1 MAQLMQIIDKRTA
14 KFTNKGP
21 QPIPQALTKESR
33 KVKLTPL
40 STLPNANSKNDISA
54 ASPPQKVRRIKLK
67 ASQTIAQTS
76 KISDS
81 TENKETITLNSIKK
95 LQTSIPNSI
104 LENLENFTLDQLE
117 IKSVDDESCEN
128 PNIEDHKEEQNLEN
142 NTENIGSDDDDYKT
156 NEINEEQDE
165 RICDEV
171 FLSFWLS
178 FAAQIEEI
186 MKPPVIENFKWIFE
200 YKEKAKKA
208 VEAIGL
214 YWKYTRKDRKRF
226 LSAQKIARILQVKVR
241 EMIKRKY
248 LRAELEKKKRIFEG
262 QSAAAIKI
270 QKVYKG
276 YKVYK
281 KYQPIIEERVKVRK
295 HKEFLEKQ
303 NTLRKARN
311 HKKQVVRFI
320 EEQWSMYQNKKK
332 MREVRKY
339 LMTLP
344 YECRLLYFKFQQVKQ
359 DADSLKND
367 VDLLISKKQGKVD

>member
-1 MAQLMQIIDKRTA
+1 MAR
-14 KFTNKGP
+14 FTNKGP
-21 QPIPQALTKESR
+21 APIPQSLTKEPR

-40 STLPNANSKNDISA
+40 STLPNASSKNDISV

-67 ASQTIAQTS
+67 ASQTISQTS

-81 TENKETITLNSIKK
+81 SLENKETIPSTSIKK
-95 LQTSIPNSI
+95 LQTSIPHSI
-104 LENLENFTLDQLE
+104 LENLENLTLDQLE
-117 IKSVDDESCEN
+117 IKSVEDESFEN
-128 PNIEDHKEEQNLEN
+128 PNTEDLKEEQNLESN
-142 NTENIGSDDDDYKT
+142 IENIDSVEDYET
-156 NEINEEQDE
+156 NEIEASEEQGE

-171 FLSFWLS
+171 YLSFWLS

-186 MKPPVIENFKWIFE
+186 NEPPVIENFNWMFE
-200 YKEKAKKA
+200 HKEKLKKA
-208 VEAIGL
+208 IEFIGL
-214 YWKYTRKDRKRF
+214 YWKYTRKDRERF
-226 LSAQKIARILQVKVR
+226 INAKKIARILQPKVR
-241 EMIKRKY
+241 KMIEKKVLKAEM
-248 LRAELEKKKRIFEG
+248 EKKKRIFEE

-270 QKVYKG
+270 QKAYKG
-276 YKVYK
+276 YKVFK
-281 KYQPIIEERVKVRK
+281 KYQPIIEERIKFRK
-295 HKEFLEKQ
+295 HKDFLEKQ

-311 HKKQVVRFI
+311 HKKQAVRFI

-367 VDLLISKKQGKVD
+367 VDLLISQKQGKIT